1 LRFRPAGEKLEGLN
15 SLAALNRNSRLSTS
29 FRFQVYST
37 RLLGML

>member
-1 LRFRPAGEKLEGLN
+1 MKLEYRLFTGFSPAG
-15 SLAALNRNSRLSTS
+15 LNRNSRLSTS